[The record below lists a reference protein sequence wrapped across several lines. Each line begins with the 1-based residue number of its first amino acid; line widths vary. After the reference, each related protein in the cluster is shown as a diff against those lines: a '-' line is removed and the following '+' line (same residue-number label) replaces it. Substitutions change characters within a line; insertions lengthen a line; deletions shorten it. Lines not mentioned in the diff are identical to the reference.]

1 VIEKYLTL
9 FLRSG
14 MVRATSKIGKKN
26 IMTTIKKA
34 ESLTFEQSMLELET
48 LVAKMEQGDLP
59 LEDALQ
65 SFERGIQLA
74 RHSQQKLKDAEQK
87 VQILTNQNGQQTL
100 DVFES
105 DN

>member
-1 VIEKYLTL
+1 
-9 FLRSG
+9 
-14 MVRATSKIGKKN
+14 
-26 IMTTIKKA
+26 MTTRKKA
-34 ESLTFEQSMLELET
+34 ESLTFEQSMQELET
-48 LVAKMEQGDLP
+48 LVTKMEQGDLP

-87 VQILTNQNGQQTL
+87 VQILTSQNGQQTL

-105 DN
+105 DK

>member
-1 VIEKYLTL
+1 
-9 FLRSG
+9 
-14 MVRATSKIGKKN
+14 
-26 IMTTIKKA
+26 MTTRKKP
-34 ESLTFEQSMLELET
+34 ESLTFEQSMQELET
-48 LVAKMEQGDLP
+48 LVSKMEQGDLP

-87 VQILTNQNGQQTL
+87 VHILTSQNSQQTL

-105 DN
+105 DK

>member
-1 VIEKYLTL
+1 
-9 FLRSG
+9 
-14 MVRATSKIGKKN
+14 
-26 IMTTIKKA
+26 MTTRKKA
-34 ESLTFEQSMLELET
+34 ESLTFEQSMQELET

-65 SFERGIQLA
+65 SFERGVQLA

-87 VQILTNQNGQQTL
+87 VQILTTQNGQQTL
-100 DVFES
+100 DVFET

>member
-1 VIEKYLTL
+1 
-9 FLRSG
+9 
-14 MVRATSKIGKKN
+14 
-26 IMTTIKKA
+26 MTTRKKT

-48 LVAKMEQGDLP
+48 LVTKMEQGDLP

-87 VQILTNQNGQQTL
+87 VQILTTQNGQQTL
-100 DVFES
+100 DVFEP
-105 DN
+105 DK

>member
-1 VIEKYLTL
+1 
-9 FLRSG
+9 
-14 MVRATSKIGKKN
+14 
-26 IMTTIKKA
+26 MTTIKNA

-87 VQILTNQNGQQTL
+87 VHILTNQNGQKTL